1 MVTNAS
7 INEFGV
13 TYYDTTHLEIPE
25 YCALNNYPQYGKDS
39 LSVCLDGHFSL
50 LDLKKLVAFMEVISA
65 DH

>member
-1 MVTNAS
+1 MEIKATVND
-7 INEFGV
+7 FGV

-50 LDLKKLVAFMEVISA
+50 HDLKKLVAFMEVLSA
-65 DH
+65 NH